1 MLKIIKDWHIEI
13 YLLLILT
20 SLIFFIKNPLI
31 HWLEGDFENI
41 YFIYNTILTGNSI
54 TPNPIDYPGNS
65 SFSINS
71 IYLKIISLFDKTL
84 IINLDDIIK
93 STNPT
98 QNFNKIFK
106 YLKFL
111 QLFYFFITLVFFYKI
126 LRYFN
131 LNNKVAFSLTLLF
144 LISQESLDNIQRYRF
159 DFESL
164 TFYIISTFFL
174 IYSLKTKQKGKFIFI
189 SSFFLCMSIF
199 SKIII
204 LPLFLSIPMVIY
216 FKKKNEILFFIKDF
230 FLDKKLIIIF
240 FIINFLMMLFSIFYK
255 YNLIV
260 IISNNL
266 IYLGFFFFYSRYF
279 ENLSD
284 KKNNIYLL
292 IWILGIL
299 FGLIFMYSQALNFQK
314 ILFVSTP
321 YLILENHFTSIS
333 NFSLVDIKLIFEKIK
348 FNFLEISLLITSIYL
363 IIFKK
368 KNISY
373 ADIYLFIIYFLY
385 KIILSSKGSPYLNI
399 FPLFALFMLLSLNL
413 KEIKNNFIVY
423 AFVLLN
429 VVLNFNTITNNDF
442 NQRIDNNEICILKQY
457 KKEDYMTLDRNNFFL
472 LYYAPKFSDYDFIKK
487 LC

>member
-111 QLFYFFITLVFFYKI
+111 QLFYFFISLVFFYKI

>member
-111 QLFYFFITLVFFYKI
+111 QLFYFFISLVFFYKI

-299 FGLIFMYSQALNFQK
+299 FGLIFMYSQALNFRK

-385 KIILSSKGSPYLNI
+385 KIILSSKGSSYLNI

>member
-1 MLKIIKDWHIEI
+1 MLKIIKNWHIEI

-20 SLIFFIKNPLI
+20 ILIFYIKNPLA

-41 YFIYNTILTGNSI
+41 YFIYNTILTVNSI

-93 STNPT
+93 STNPI

-111 QLFYFFITLVFFYKI
+111 QLFYFFISLVFFYKI
-126 LRYFN
+126 LKYFN
-131 LNNKVAFSLTLLF
+131 LDNKVAFSLTLLL
-144 LISQESLDNIQRYRF
+144 LISYESLDNIQRYRF

-204 LPLFLSIPMVIY
+204 LPLFLTIPLVIY
-216 FKKKNEILFFIKDF
+216 FKKKNEILFFIRDF
-230 FLDKKLIIIF
+230 FLDKQLIIIF
-240 FIINFLMMLFSIFYK
+240 FIINFLMIFFSIFYK
-255 YNLIV
+255 YNLIL

-292 IWILGIL
+292 IWTLGII
-299 FGLIFMYSQALNFQK
+299 FGLIFMYSQALNFRK

-333 NFSLVDIKLIFEKIK
+333 NFSLVDIKLIFKKIK

-373 ADIYLFIIYFLY
+373 ADIYLFIIFFLY

-399 FPLFALFMLLSLNL
+399 FPLFTLFMLVSLNL
-413 KEIKNNFIVY
+413 KEIKNNFVVY
-423 AFVLLN
+423 AFVILN
-429 VVLNFNTITNNDF
+429 VVLNFNAITNNDF

-457 KKEDYMTLDRNNFFL
+457 KKEDYMKLNRNNFFL
-472 LYYAPKFSDYDFIKK
+472 LYYAPKFSDYNFMKK

>member
-1 MLKIIKDWHIEI
+1 MLKIIKNWHIEI

-20 SLIFFIKNPLI
+20 ILIFYIKNPLA

-41 YFIYNTILTGNSI
+41 YFIYNTILTVNSI

-93 STNPT
+93 STNPI

-111 QLFYFFITLVFFYKI
+111 QLFYFFISLVFFYKI
-126 LRYFN
+126 LKYFN
-131 LNNKVAFSLTLLF
+131 LDNKVAFSLTLLL
-144 LISQESLDNIQRYRF
+144 LISYESLDNIQRYRF

-204 LPLFLSIPMVIY
+204 LPLFLTIPLVIY
-216 FKKKNEILFFIKDF
+216 FKKKNEILFFIRDF
-230 FLDKKLIIIF
+230 FLDKQLIIIF
-240 FIINFLMMLFSIFYK
+240 FIINFLMIFFSIFYK
-255 YNLIV
+255 YNLIL

-292 IWILGIL
+292 IWTLGII
-299 FGLIFMYSQALNFQK
+299 FGLIFMYSQALNFRK

-333 NFSLVDIKLIFEKIK
+333 NFSLVDIKLMFKKIK

-373 ADIYLFIIYFLY
+373 ADIYLFIIFFLY

-399 FPLFALFMLLSLNL
+399 FPLFTLFMLVSLNL
-413 KEIKNNFIVY
+413 KEIKNNFVVY
-423 AFVLLN
+423 AFVILN
-429 VVLNFNTITNNDF
+429 VVLNFNAITNNDF

-457 KKEDYMTLDRNNFFL
+457 KKEDYMKLNRNNFFL
-472 LYYAPKFSDYDFIKK
+472 LYYAPKFSDYNFMKK